1 VQNSFIQYILTYL
14 FWLITC
20 GLALLDA
27 LVLRSTYHVL
37 LTFDFSQRYA
47 ARAVDDLSVL
57 VLGVLLL
64 ILVIFI
70 EHYYRTGAQN
80 NKLLTR
86 FCLLTTIELGML
98 ALLHLVQIGVAWA
111 YGSFNGTLLATAG
124 GEALGALIFGWLYK
138 RFAHQK
144 TASLR

>member
-1 VQNSFIQYILTYL
+1 MASTRRPGAVRKRLGCANVQNSFVQHILAYL

-80 NKLLTR
+80 NKL
-86 FCLLTTIELGML
+86 
-98 ALLHLVQIGVAWA
+98 
-111 YGSFNGTLLATAG
+111 
-124 GEALGALIFGWLYK
+124 
-138 RFAHQK
+138 
-144 TASLR
+144 